1 MNLPNKITISR
12 ILLLPVFMYVM
23 LVPDWG
29 EIAIG
34 DESLAVS
41 HLVGTLIFVIA
52 SVTDWVDGYIARKN
66 NLVTNL
72 GKFLDPLAD
81 KLLISI
87 ALIILV
93 DLGYTYAWMAALII
107 SREFAVTGLRLV
119 LAGEGEVVA
128 AAMLG
133 KIKTW
138 IQIIA
143 VTICLLHNIPF
154 SLIGIPMDDIAMFAA
169 VVITMWSGWDIYWVN
184 RHTFLNSK

>member
-12 ILLLPVFMYVM
+12 ICLLPVFMMIM

-29 EIAIG
+29 NLEIG
-34 DESLAVS
+34 SQSLPVA
-41 HLVGTLIFVIA
+41 HLVGTIFFIIA
-52 SVTDWVDGYIARKN
+52 SITDWIDGYIARKN

-81 KLLISI
+81 KLLIGI

-93 DLGYTYAWMAALII
+93 DLNLTYSWMAALII

-119 LAGEGEVVA
+119 LAVEGEVVA

-143 VTICLLHNIPF
+143 VVICLLHNVPF
-154 SLIGIPMDDIAMFAA
+154 GSFPMDVISMVAA
-169 VVITMWSGWDIYWVN
+169 VLITLWSGWDIFWVN